1 MMPILV
7 EETDDSEE
15 DGNHDNRKA
24 VLVDD
29 LEDRE
34 YEIEDGTAG
43 GLAGWRLKSDLQ
55 EGEKYA
61 EEQEEKRKE

>member
-1 MMPILV
+1 MMPILI

-15 DGNHDNRKA
+15 GGDRDNREA

-34 YEIEDGTAG
+34 HEVEDGTAG
-43 GLAGWRLKSDLQ
+43 GLTGWRLKSDLQ

-61 EEQEEKRKE
+61 EEQEEKREE

>member
-1 MMPILV
+1 MMPILI

-15 DGNHDNRKA
+15 GGDRDNREA

-34 YEIEDGTAG
+34 HEIEDGTAG
-43 GLAGWRLKSDLQ
+43 GLTGWRLKSDLQ

-61 EEQEEKRKE
+61 EEQEEKREE